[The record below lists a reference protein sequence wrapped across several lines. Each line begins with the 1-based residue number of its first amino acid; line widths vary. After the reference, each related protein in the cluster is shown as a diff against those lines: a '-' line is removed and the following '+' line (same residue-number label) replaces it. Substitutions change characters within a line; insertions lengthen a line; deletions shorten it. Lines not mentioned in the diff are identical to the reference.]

1 MPRKF
6 THAKAR
12 MPETLNYEDLPPP
25 SVEDREKIIAKFR
38 VLYDQVNARAA
49 KEKRDWYLSMT
60 DFAP

>member
-1 MPRKF
+1 
-6 THAKAR
+6 

-25 SVEDREKIIAKFR
+25 SVEDREKIIAKIR
-38 VLYDQVNARAA
+38 VLYDKVNANAA